1 MGGAYGFPQQD
12 TQAPALIIIIIII
25 IIII

>member
-25 IIII
+25 

>member
-25 IIII
+25 III